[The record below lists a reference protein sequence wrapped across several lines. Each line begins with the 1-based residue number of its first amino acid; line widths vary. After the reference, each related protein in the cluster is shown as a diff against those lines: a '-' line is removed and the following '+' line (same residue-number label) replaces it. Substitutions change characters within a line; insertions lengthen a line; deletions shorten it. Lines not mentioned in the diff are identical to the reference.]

1 VRMVPVAVSSLSS
14 LATPPI
20 GVLGGSFFLG
30 EPLGWREGVGAL
42 LILAAVAAV
51 SVKRTRA

>member
-1 VRMVPVAVSSLSS
+1 VPVAVSSLSS
-14 LATPPI
+14 LATPLI

-30 EPLGWREGVGAL
+30 EPLGWRESVAAL
-42 LILAAVAAV
+42 LILAAVATV